1 MLGLRMST
9 ANDLP
14 SNAAP
19 TFGARHVLAFAAVLL
34 PVALAL
40 ALHAVQGRVAGLA
53 VDDAFYLLMADRQF
67 GRLDGEPG
75 LLALLATRSYPPLY
89 PLVLGLFGGGS
100 DALLAASIANAAL
113 ILLWVACLLAWLLRA
128 GVAPAGAALLALA
141 VAFAP
146 FTLYHAQVLWSEHLY
161 LLLQMLALWRLERQP
176 PSGRDVLL
184 AGALVGLT
192 LLTRTAGIALVAAFS
207 LYLVW
212 QRPRR
217 WAPALALAWLPLL
230 ERFSHRASV
239 YGGELQGVFAQGLQG
254 AIGRIVEN
262 GAGLWQGW
270 RDGLSMAD
278 PPALAGPA
286 VLLLLAAAG
295 WAMRQRQRRLDA
307 FLVPVYL
314 GMLLCWGYSQHAPRF
329 LYPLF
334 PIMAYHAWLA
344 GVALLGQLRALPRA
358 HLGTAIAALLAASI
372 AVPAGFHVAQR
383 AHIPLAPELA
393 DFKRTQ
399 MWLAV
404 RPAEMAPYIA
414 QALDASIADTR
425 QIRAL
430 TPADACVHTDSPG
443 FVMLYGHRIPYQAPW
458 RTVEELAAAAGGPCH
473 YVYVDP
479 NTIDGLRDAARR
491 ERSGLRTLRA
501 SRITPPDGPAED
513 VGLLLELRRP

>member
-1 MLGLRMST
+1 MST
-9 ANDLP
+9 ASSSPP
-14 SNAAP
+14 SAAASS
-19 TFGARHVLAFAAVLL
+19 GARRAFAHAAVLL

-75 LLALLATRSYPPLY
+75 MLALLATRAYPPLY
-89 PLVLGLFGGGS
+89 PFVLGLFGGGS
-100 DALLAASIANAAL
+100 DSLLAASIANAAL
-113 ILLWVACLLAWLLRA
+113 ILSWVACLLAWLLRA

-141 VAFAP
+141 AAFAP

-161 LLLQMLALWRLERQP
+161 LLLQMLALWRLERQAP
-176 PSGRDVLL
+176 RGGDVLL
-184 AGALVGLT
+184 AGVLVGLA
-192 LLTRTAGIALVAAFS
+192 LLTRTAGIALVVAFS
-207 LYLVW
+207 LYLAW
-212 QRPRR
+212 QRPQR

-230 ERFSHRASV
+230 ERFTHRASV
-239 YGGELQGVFAQGLQG
+239 YGGELHGVFAHGVQGVL
-254 AIGRIVEN
+254 ARIADN

-286 VLLLLAAAG
+286 LLLSLAIGG
-295 WAMRQRQRRLDA
+295 WALRQRERRLDA
-307 FLVPVYL
+307 FLMPVYL
-314 GMLLCWGYSQHAPRF
+314 GMLLCWGFSQHAPRF

-344 GVALLGQLRALPRA
+344 GVALLGQVRALPRA
-358 HLGTAIAALLAASI
+358 GLGTGVAALLAAAI
-372 AVPAGFHVAQR
+372 AIPAGIHVARR
-383 AHIPLAPELA
+383 AHIPLAPALA

-404 RPAEMAPYIA
+404 RPAEMAPYLA
-414 QALDASIADTR
+414 QALDAAITDTR

-458 RTVEELAAAAGGPCH
+458 RTVEELAAASGGPCRH
-473 YVYVDP
+473 AYVDP
-479 NTIDGLRDAARR
+479 NTIEGLQDAPRR
-491 ERSGLRTLRA
+491 ERLGLRTLRA

-513 VGLLLELRRP
+513 VGLLLELPVPAP